1 MPILLIMIILSF
13 PSHVFA
19 EEYGTEILVYDD
31 LGGVQ
36 AANYLSENIA
46 LEFLERLFQS
56 PGPLKSVVDNY
67 KAKLC
72 GDLHPSHCGEAYVH
86 PNFFKIAYY
95 RGGWDAAVISYRV
108 FVIWEDKGTGRATYP
123 LMELDIQQAVEAE
136 KTNEKRF
143 KATLTTEIAG
153 AKIYDSIGDGFGD
166 YTAFSLPRPPWKGE
180 SHREMSVGEVPTPP
194 TSMITT
200 DSNRY
205 LNMIEKMIDSKWMP
219 PFKDQNLPSVVI
231 TFRIFTS
238 GEISNIEIE
247 KSSGNDEYDS
257 AALRAVQEVNPLP
270 AIPSDVQKSF
280 IDVTY
285 HFLVRE

>member
-1 MPILLIMIILSF
+1 
-13 PSHVFA
+13 
-19 EEYGTEILVYDD
+19 
-31 LGGVQ
+31 
-36 AANYLSENIA
+36 
-46 LEFLERLFQS
+46 
-56 PGPLKSVVDNY
+56 
-67 KAKLC
+67 
-72 GDLHPSHCGEAYVH
+72 
-86 PNFFKIAYY
+86 
-95 RGGWDAAVISYRV
+95 
-108 FVIWEDKGTGRATYP
+108 
-123 LMELDIQQAVEAE
+123 
-136 KTNEKRF
+136 
-143 KATLTTEIAG
+143 
-153 AKIYDSIGDGFGD
+153 
-166 YTAFSLPRPPWKGE
+166 
-180 SHREMSVGEVPTPP
+180 
-194 TSMITT
+194 MITT